1 MKDWNGLFVNNY
13 GTPDLTL
20 VKGKGVVVT
29 DIEGRKYL
37 DFLGGI
43 ATNVLGHA
51 HPFVVKAVSKQ
62 ISQLGH
68 VSNFFA
74 HPKALELAE
83 LLQGLTGDK
92 SARVFFCNSGAE
104 ANEAALKLSR
114 KTGKVRIVATEGAF
128 HGRTMGALSLTG
140 QRAKRAPFLPLLP
153 KVVHVPFGDAKAMK
167 RAVNRKTAMV
177 IVEPIM
183 GEAGVIVPPV
193 GYLRDLRSIC
203 DSKGALLVFDCVQT
217 GMGRT
222 GTWFGYEHEDVKPD
236 VITLAKGIGGGLP
249 LGAMIAFGEAA
260 QMFAPG
266 DHGTTFGGNPVATAA
281 GVAVIATIKKEKLLA
296 NATASE
302 KVLKKALSNT
312 PGVIEVR
319 GRGLLLGIGLDKP
332 IAMNLKKTLQ
342 LHGVIVN
349 APNESTIRIA
359 PALNVKKSELDRF
372 IKAFKAALKEVDN
385 V

>member
-1 MKDWNGLFVNNY
+1 MKWDELFISNY
-13 GTPDLTL
+13 ATPDLTL
-20 VKGKGVVVT
+20 VKGKGVFVT
-29 DIEGRKYL
+29 DSQGKKYL

-51 HPFVVKAVSKQ
+51 HPAVVKAVSKQ
-62 ISQLGH
+62 IAELGH

-74 HPKALELAE
+74 HPKALELAQ

-92 SARVFFCNSGAE
+92 SARTFFCNSGAE

-114 KTGKVRIVATEGAF
+114 KTGRSRIVATDGAF

-140 QRAKRAPFLPLLP
+140 QRAKRTPFIPLLP
-153 KVVHVPFGDAKAMK
+153 KVKHVPFGDAKAMK

-193 GYLRDLRSIC
+193 GYLKELRSIC
-203 DSKGALLVFDCVQT
+203 DATGALLVFDCVQT

-222 GTWFGYEHEDVKPD
+222 GNWFGFEDEKIKPD
-236 VITLAKGIGGGLP
+236 VITLAKGLGGGLP
-249 LGAMIAFGEAA
+249 LGAMIAMGSAA
-260 QMFAPG
+260 KLLQAG

-296 NATASE
+296 NAISAE
-302 KVLKKALSNT
+302 KIIKRKLSKIS
-312 PGVIEVR
+312 GVSEVR
-319 GRGLLLGIGLDKP
+319 GRGLLLGIGLDYP
-332 IAMNLKKTLQ
+332 VATQLKQRLQ
-342 LHGVIVN
+342 LRGVIVN
-349 APNESTIRIA
+349 APNEKTIRIA
-359 PALNVKKSELDRF
+359 PALNVTKSQLEKF
-372 IKAFKAALKEVDN
+372 VIEFQAALKEVEN

>member
-1 MKDWNGLFVNNY
+1 
-13 GTPDLTL
+13 
-20 VKGKGVVVT
+20 
-29 DIEGRKYL
+29 
-37 DFLGGI
+37 
-43 ATNVLGHA
+43 
-51 HPFVVKAVSKQ
+51 
-62 ISQLGH
+62 
-68 VSNFFA
+68 
-74 HPKALELAE
+74 
-83 LLQGLTGDK
+83 
-92 SARVFFCNSGAE
+92 
-104 ANEAALKLSR
+104 
-114 KTGKVRIVATEGAF
+114 
-128 HGRTMGALSLTG
+128 
-140 QRAKRAPFLPLLP
+140 
-153 KVVHVPFGDAKAMK
+153 
-167 RAVNRKTAMV
+167 
-177 IVEPIM
+177 
-183 GEAGVIVPPV
+183 
-193 GYLRDLRSIC
+193 
-203 DSKGALLVFDCVQT
+203 
-217 GMGRT
+217 MGRT

-302 KVLKKALSNT
+302 KLLKKALSNT

-359 PALNVKKSELDRF
+359 PALNVKKLDLVKF
-372 IKAFKAALKEVDN
+372 VNAFKSALKEVDN